1 MDPQTAA
8 ESRLLDL
15 PPDAA
20 GVLVVGDVH
29 GHAARL
35 AAFLDFARARDL
47 LVVSLGDLVDR
58 GPDPAGA
65 LRLVR
70 PWVEAGRGLV
80 LRANHELKL
89 VRVLRG
95 ERPPASAELAETL
108 RLLAA
113 APDGRALEEWLLAAW
128 EGFPFVAG
136 LGNTVLVHGAV
147 EPEMLPP
154 RERLS
159 RHQRVLALFGEVSGR
174 RPDGLPLRTYRWL
187 DALPAGLLV
196 IAGHDPLSAD
206 VLYLRSGAGGARLLH
221 LDSGAGQGGPLSA
234 AVLDREGRLLG
245 TWHIRP
251 GSPVPEPVPVVP
263 WPEDQRGGLAGATT

>member
-8 ESRLLDL
+8 ESRLLEL
-15 PPDAA
+15 PADAA

-29 GHAARL
+29 GHAGRL
-35 AAFLDFARARDL
+35 AAFAAWARARDL
-47 LVVSLGDLVDR
+47 FVVSLGDLVDR

-65 LRLVR
+65 LRLAR
-70 PWVEAGRGLV
+70 ELVETGRGLV

-95 ERPPASAELAETL
+95 ERQPASAELAGTL
-108 RLLAA
+108 RLLEA
-113 APDGRALEEWLLAAW
+113 APDGRELEEWLVVAW
-128 EGFPFVAG
+128 ERFPFVAG
-136 LGNTVLVHGAV
+136 LGGTVLVHGAV

-154 RERLS
+154 GERLS

-174 RPDGLPLRTYRWL
+174 RADGLPLRTYGWVDR
-187 DALPAGLLV
+187 LPGGLLV
-196 IAGHDPLSAD
+196 IAGHDPLSGE
-206 VLYLRSGAGGARLLH
+206 VLYLRTGARGARLLH

-234 AVLDREGRLLG
+234 AVLDREGRCLG
-245 TWHIRP
+245 TWRIPP
-251 GSPVPEPVPVVP
+251 GSLAPEPAPVVP

>member
-1 MDPQTAA
+1 MDGVERG
-8 ESRLLDL
+8 ESRRLD
-15 PPDAA
+15 PGDHA

-29 GHAARL
+29 GHARRL
-35 AAFLDFARARDL
+35 AAFLAFARARDL
-47 LVVSLGDLVDR
+47 LPVSLGDLVDR

-70 PWVEAGRGLV
+70 EAVERDGGLV

-113 APDGRALEEWLLAAW
+113 APDGRALEDWLLSAW
-128 EGFPFVAG
+128 ETFPHVVG
-136 LGNTVLVHGAV
+136 LGATVLVHGAV
-147 EPEMLPP
+147 EPGMLPP
-154 RERLS
+154 KERLS

-174 RPDGLPLRTYRWL
+174 RPDGLPIRTYRWL
-187 DALPAGLLV
+187 DVLPAGLLV
-196 IAGHDPLSAD
+196 IAGHDPLSGD
-206 VLYLRSGAGGARLLH
+206 VLYLRTGARGARLLH

-245 TWHIRP
+245 TWRIAP
-251 GSPVPEPVPVVP
+251 GSATPEPAPVVP
-263 WPEDQRGGLAGATT
+263 WPEDQRGGRAGATT